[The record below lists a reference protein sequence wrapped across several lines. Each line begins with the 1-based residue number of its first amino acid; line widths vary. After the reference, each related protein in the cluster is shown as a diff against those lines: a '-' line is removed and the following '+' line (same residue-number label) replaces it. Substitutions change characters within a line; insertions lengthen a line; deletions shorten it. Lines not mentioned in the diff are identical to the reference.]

1 MSDPLTSR
9 VRALIAWPIRLT
21 REIVEIPDT
30 LRNVRLASQRIGPAI
45 DEVSGF
51 ASRAESLADELES
64 TLADLG
70 LVART
75 LGTLTTQAKVVND
88 QWRRTMGRMPIVG
101 RVAAEIERTAAQL
114 GVVEDDLP
122 ESEQ

>member
-9 VRALIAWPIRLT
+9 VRALVTWPIRLT
-21 REIVEIPDT
+21 YEVVEIPQT
-30 LRNVRLASQRIGPAI
+30 LRNIRLASQRIGPAI
-45 DEVSGF
+45 DEVSDF
-51 ASRAESLADELES
+51 ASRAEGLANELES

-114 GVVEDDLP
+114 GAVDDDP
-122 ESEQ
+122 TEGEQ